1 MTSPATTNEPRWRRR
16 PSERPTEILEAALD
30 AFAER
35 GLAGTRVDDI
45 AARAG
50 VSKGT
55 LYLYFDSK
63 EELFR
68 EAIRDKVA
76 RTLEG
81 LASAVEGA
89 SPTERLSRFIE
100 AYWAHL
106 RRPHFASMYRL
117 IMAELHQFPELT
129 RFYAEEVSGKVID
142 FLAQLVR
149 SGVDAGDFR
158 ELDARVTSRMIVS
171 LLVQHAVWISRR
183 ELFPHLDDRTDEM
196 LVAEIEEFIWS
207 ALLAPGAAR
216 PAGHLPTAHLEGTS

>member
-1 MTSPATTNEPRWRRR
+1 MSSETAVNEPRWRRR
-16 PSERPTEILEAALD
+16 PSERPTEILDAALD

-35 GLAGTRVDDI
+35 GLAGTRVEDI

-55 LYLYFDSK
+55 LYLYFESK

-81 LASAVEGA
+81 LATAAEGRD
-89 SPTERLSRFIE
+89 PIQRLTRFIE

-106 RRPHFASMYRL
+106 RRPRFASMYRL
-117 IMAELHQFPELT
+117 VMAELHQFPELT

-142 FLAQLVR
+142 FLAELVL
-149 SGVDAGDFR
+149 SGVESGGFR
-158 ELDARVTSRMIVS
+158 SVDPRVTARMIVS
-171 LLVQHAVWISRR
+171 LLVQHAVWTSRR

-196 LVAEIEEFIWS
+196 LVREIEDFIWR
-207 ALLAPGAAR
+207 ALLAPGVTHATEA
-216 PAGHLPTAHLEGTS
+216 S